1 MTRSR
6 KLYSSSAGRICPN
19 CGKPKAHCICAQ
31 MKEASRPKGD
41 GIVRVGRETKGRKGS
56 GVSVITGLPLRD
68 ADLKALAKRLKQKC
82 GAGGAVKDGTIE
94 IQGDHRDLLVTELT
108 KLGYTVKKVGG

>member
-1 MTRSR
+1 
-6 KLYSSSAGRICPN
+6 
-19 CGKPKAHCICAQ
+19 
-31 MKEASRPKGD
+31 
-41 GIVRVGRETKGRKGS
+41 
-56 GVSVITGLPLRD
+56 VSIITGLPLRD
-68 ADLKALAKRLKQKC
+68 AELKALAKALKQKC